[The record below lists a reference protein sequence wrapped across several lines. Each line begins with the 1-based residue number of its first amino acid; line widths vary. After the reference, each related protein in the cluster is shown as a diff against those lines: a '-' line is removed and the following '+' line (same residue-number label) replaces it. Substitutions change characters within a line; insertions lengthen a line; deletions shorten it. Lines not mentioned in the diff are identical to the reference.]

1 MSLRQP
7 IVVVLGHVDHGK
19 TSLLDKI
26 RGTSVA
32 AREPGAITQWIG
44 ASLLPAD
51 VLKKICGPLLER
63 FRFEIKVPGL
73 LFIDTPGHETF
84 SNLRRRGGS
93 AADIAILVIDI
104 TKGIEPQTTESIG
117 ILRAR
122 KTPFVIAAN
131 KIDLVPGWRHAR
143 KDSFLESIQM
153 QPPEVRIELDNRLYT
168 IMGTL
173 SRLGFRSDRFDKI
186 TDFKTNL
193 SIVPTSAR
201 TGEGMPEL
209 MAVLVGLTQAYLT
222 EELLTTAGPS
232 KGTVLEV
239 KEEPGLGITINAIVY
254 DGILKV
260 DDTIVI
266 GGREKPIVTSVRALL
281 LPKPLDEIRDPR
293 DRFTT
298 VPEVRA
304 ASGVKVAAPNLSQAL
319 SGSSLY
325 TVPPGAEIENYVD
338 LVNEEVEKL
347 RINTDRVGVVLKTDT
362 LGSLEAITTSLMNAG
377 IPVRFADVGDVSR
390 REVVEAEIV
399 KQKDRLLGVV
409 LGFNVKMLSEAEEE
423 AKKADV
429 PVFQADIIYH
439 LIEDYSRWVDKER
452 AAGIKAELDRLIRPG
467 KIKILPG
474 CIFRRSKPAIVG
486 VEVVAGRI
494 RPRYPLI
501 LEDGRQV
508 GEIQRIQDKGKDI
521 GEASLG
527 MQVAISIEK
536 AIVGRH
542 ISEGNV
548 LIISVP
554 EKDVKVLQTKFKE
567 QMSPD
572 EIELLNVLTQVM
584 RKENP
589 LWAM

>member
-63 FRFEIKVPGL
+63 FRFEVNVPGL

-93 AADIAILVIDI
+93 AADIAILVIDV
-104 TKGIEPQTTESIG
+104 TKGVEPQTTESIG

-122 KTPFVIAAN
+122 KTPFLIAAN
-131 KIDLVPGWRHAR
+131 KIDLIPGWKPTR
-143 KDSFLESIQM
+143 KNSFLESIQM
-153 QPPEVRIELDNRLYT
+153 QAPEVRRELDNRLYT
-168 IMGTL
+168 IMGAL

-186 TDFKTNL
+186 ADFKTNL

-209 MAVLVGLTQAYLT
+209 MAVLVGLTQAYMK
-222 EELLTTAGPS
+222 EELVTTAGS
-232 KGTVLEV
+232 AKGTVLEV
-239 KEEPGLGITINAIVY
+239 KEEPGLGVTINTIVY

-260 DDTIVI
+260 DDKIVL
-266 GGREKPIVTSVRALL
+266 GGREEPIVTNVRALL

-298 VPEVRA
+298 VPEVKA
-304 ASGVKVAAPNLSQAL
+304 AAGVKIAAPNLGQAL

-325 TVPPGAEIENYVD
+325 AVPPGAEIQEYID

-362 LGSLEAITTSLMNAG
+362 LGSLEAITTSLMNAA
-377 IPVRFADVGDVSR
+377 IPVRFADVGDISK

-399 KQKDRLLGVV
+399 RQKDPLLGVV
-409 LGFNVKMLSEAEEE
+409 LGFNVKILSDAEDE
-423 AKKADV
+423 AKKADI
-429 PVFQADIIYH
+429 PVFRADIIYH

-467 KIKILPG
+467 RMKILPG

-486 VEVVAGRI
+486 VEVTAGRVK
-494 RPRYPLI
+494 PRYPLI

-521 GEASLG
+521 GEASAG

-542 ISEGNV
+542 ISEGDILMV
-548 LIISVP
+548 SVP
-554 EKDVKVLQTKFKE
+554 EKHVKVLLAKFKE
-567 QMSPD
+567 QMSLD
-572 EIELLNVLTQVM
+572 EIELLNTLTQVM

>member
-44 ASLLPAD
+44 ASLLPAE

-63 FRFEIKVPGL
+63 FRFEINVPGL

-104 TKGIEPQTTESIG
+104 AKGVEPQTIESIS

-122 KTPFVIAAN
+122 KTPFVVAAN
-131 KIDLVPGWRHAR
+131 KVDLIPGW
-143 KDSFLESIQM
+143 KPTGKKSFLESIQM

-168 IMGTL
+168 IMGAL
-173 SRLGFRSDRFDKI
+173 SRLGFRSDRFDKVS
-186 TDFKTNL
+186 DFKTNL

-209 MAVLVGLTQAYLT
+209 MAVLVGLTQSYMK
-222 EELLTTAGPS
+222 EELVTTAGPA

-254 DGILKV
+254 DGSLKV
-260 DDTIVI
+260 DDTIVL
-266 GGREKPIVTSVRALL
+266 GGREKPIVTNVRALL

-293 DRFTT
+293 DRFAT
-298 VPEVRA
+298 VPEVKA
-304 ASGVKVAAPNLSQAL
+304 ASGVKIAAPDLGQAL
-319 SGSSLY
+319 AGSSLY
-325 TVPPGAEIENYVD
+325 AVPLGSETQEYVD

-347 RINTDRVGVVLKTDT
+347 KINTDRVGVVLKTDT
-362 LGSLEAITTSLMNAG
+362 LGSLEAITTSLMNAE
-377 IPVRFADVGDVSR
+377 ISIRFADVGDISK

-399 KQKDRLLGVV
+399 RQKDPLLGVV
-409 LGFNVKMLSEAEEE
+409 LGFNVKILSDAEEE
-423 AKKADV
+423 AKKADI
-429 PVFQADIIYH
+429 PVFRADIIYH
-439 LIEDYSRWVDKER
+439 LIEDYTRWVDKER

-467 KIKILPG
+467 RMKILPG
-474 CIFRRSKPAIVG
+474 YIFRRSKPAIVG
-486 VEVVAGRI
+486 VEVTAGRI
-494 RPRYPLI
+494 KPRYPLI
-501 LEDGRQV
+501 LENGRQV
-508 GEIQRIQDKGKDI
+508 GEIQRVQDKGKDI
-521 GEASLG
+521 GEASAG

-542 ISEGNV
+542 ISEGDALMV
-548 LIISVP
+548 SVP
-554 EKDVKVLQTKFKE
+554 EKHVKVLLTKFKE

-572 EIELLNVLTQVM
+572 EVELLNALTQVM

>member
-44 ASLLPAD
+44 ASLLPAE
-51 VLKKICGPLLER
+51 VLKKACGPLLER
-63 FRFEIKVPGL
+63 FRFEIDVPGL

-104 TKGIEPQTTESIG
+104 AKGVEPQTIESIS

-122 KTPFVIAAN
+122 KTPFVVAAN
-131 KIDLVPGWRHAR
+131 KVDLIPGW
-143 KDSFLESIQM
+143 KPTGKKSFLESIQM
-153 QPPEVRIELDNRLYT
+153 QPPEVRTELDNRLYT
-168 IMGTL
+168 IMGAL

-186 TDFKTNL
+186 SDFKTNL

-209 MAVLVGLTQAYLT
+209 MAVLVGLTQSYMK
-222 EELLTTAGPS
+222 EELLTTAGS
-232 KGTVLEV
+232 AKGTVLEV
-239 KEEPGLGITINAIVY
+239 KEEPGLGVTINAIVY

-260 DDTIVI
+260 DDTIVL
-266 GGREKPIVTSVRALL
+266 GGREKPVVTSVRALL

-298 VPEVRA
+298 VPEVKA
-304 ASGVKVAAPNLSQAL
+304 ASGVKIAAPDLGQAL
-319 SGSSLY
+319 AGSSLY
-325 TVPPGAEIENYVD
+325 AVPLGSETQEYID

-347 RINTDRVGVVLKTDT
+347 KINTDRVGVVLKTDT
-362 LGSLEAITTSLMNAG
+362 LGSLEAITTSLMNAE
-377 IPVRFADVGDVSR
+377 ILVRFADVGDISK

-399 KQKDRLLGVV
+399 KQKDPLLGVV
-409 LGFNVKMLSEAEEE
+409 LGFNVKILSDAEEE
-423 AKKADV
+423 AKKADI
-429 PVFQADIIYH
+429 PVFRADIIYH
-439 LIEDYSRWVDKER
+439 LIEDYTRWVNKER
-452 AAGIKAELDRLIRPG
+452 AAGIRAELDRLIRPG
-467 KIKILPG
+467 RMKILPG

-486 VEVVAGRI
+486 VEVTAGRI
-494 RPRYPLI
+494 KPRYPLI
-501 LEDGRQV
+501 LENGRHV
-508 GEIQRIQDKGKDI
+508 GEIQRVQDKGKDI
-521 GEASLG
+521 GEASAG
-527 MQVAISIEK
+527 TQVAISIEK

-542 ISEGNV
+542 ISEGDV
-548 LIISVP
+548 LIVSVP
-554 EKDVKVLQTKFKE
+554 EKHVKVLLTKFKE

-572 EIELLNVLTQVM
+572 EVELLSTLMQVM

>member
-44 ASLLPAD
+44 ASLLPAE
-51 VLKKICGPLLER
+51 VLKKACGPLLER
-63 FRFEIKVPGL
+63 FRFEIDVPGL

-104 TKGIEPQTTESIG
+104 AKGVEPQTIESIS

-122 KTPFVIAAN
+122 KTPFVVAAN
-131 KIDLVPGWRHAR
+131 KVDLIPGW
-143 KDSFLESIQM
+143 KPTGKKSFLESIQM

-168 IMGTL
+168 IMGAL
-173 SRLGFRSDRFDKI
+173 SRLGFRSDRFDKVS
-186 TDFKTNL
+186 DFKTNL

-209 MAVLVGLTQAYLT
+209 MAVLVGLTQSYMK
-222 EELLTTAGPS
+222 EELVTTAGPA

-254 DGILKV
+254 DGSLKV
-260 DDTIVI
+260 DDTIVL
-266 GGREKPIVTSVRALL
+266 GGREKPIVTNVRALL

-293 DRFTT
+293 DRFAT
-298 VPEVRA
+298 VPEVKA
-304 ASGVKVAAPNLSQAL
+304 ASGVKIAAPDLGQAL
-319 SGSSLY
+319 AGSSLY
-325 TVPPGAEIENYVD
+325 AVPLGSETQEYVD

-347 RINTDRVGVVLKTDT
+347 KINTDRVGVVLKTDT
-362 LGSLEAITTSLMNAG
+362 LGSLEAITTSLMNAE
-377 IPVRFADVGDVSR
+377 ISIRFADVGDISK

-399 KQKDRLLGVV
+399 RQKDPLLGVV
-409 LGFNVKMLSEAEEE
+409 LGFNVKILSDAEEE
-423 AKKADV
+423 AKKADI
-429 PVFQADIIYH
+429 PVFRADIIYH
-439 LIEDYSRWVDKER
+439 LIEDYTRWVDKER

-467 KIKILPG
+467 RMKILPG
-474 CIFRRSKPAIVG
+474 YIFRRSKPAIVG
-486 VEVVAGRI
+486 VEVTAGRI
-494 RPRYPLI
+494 KPRYPLI
-501 LEDGRQV
+501 LENGRQV
-508 GEIQRIQDKGKDI
+508 GEIQRVQDKGKDI
-521 GEASLG
+521 GEASAG

-542 ISEGNV
+542 ISEGDV
-548 LIISVP
+548 LIVSVP
-554 EKDVKVLQTKFKE
+554 EKHVKVLLAKFKE

-572 EIELLNVLTQVM
+572 EIELLNTLTQVM

>member
-7 IVVVLGHVDHGK
+7 IVAVLGHVDHGK

-51 VLKKICGPLLER
+51 VLKKTCGPLLER
-63 FRFEIKVPGL
+63 FRFEINVPGL

-93 AADIAILVIDI
+93 AADIAILVIDV
-104 TKGIEPQTTESIG
+104 TKGVEPQTTESIS

-131 KIDLVPGWRHAR
+131 KIDLIPGWKPTR
-143 KDSFLESIQM
+143 KNSFLESIQM
-153 QPPEVRIELDNRLYT
+153 QPPEVRTALDNRLYT

-209 MAVLVGLTQAYLT
+209 MAVLVGLTQAYMR
-222 EELLTTAGPS
+222 EELLTTAGPA

-239 KEEPGLGITINAIVY
+239 KEEPGLGVTINAIVY

-260 DDTIVI
+260 DDTIVL
-266 GGREKPIVTSVRALL
+266 GGREKPTVTDVRAIL
-281 LPKPLDEIRDPR
+281 LPRPLDEIRDPR

-298 VPEVRA
+298 VPEVKA
-304 ASGVKVAAPNLSQAL
+304 ASGVKIAAPNLGQAL
-319 SGSSLY
+319 SGSPLY
-325 TVPPGAEIENYVD
+325 GVPSGAEIQEYVD

-347 RINTDRVGVVLKTDT
+347 RIDTDRVGVVLKTDT

-377 IPVRFADVGDVSR
+377 IPVRFADVGDISK

-399 KQKDRLLGVV
+399 KQKDRLLGIV
-409 LGFNVKMLSEAEEE
+409 LGFNVKMLSDAEEE
-423 AKKADV
+423 AKNADV

-439 LIEDYSRWVDKER
+439 LIEDYSRWVEKER

-467 KIKILPG
+467 RIKILPG
-474 CIFRRSKPAIVG
+474 CVFRRSKPAIVG
-486 VEVVAGRI
+486 VEVIAGRVK
-494 RPRYPLI
+494 PRYPLI

-521 GEASLG
+521 GEASAG

-542 ISEGNV
+542 ISEGDV
-548 LIISVP
+548 LMVSVP
-554 EKDVKVLQTKFKE
+554 ERDVKVLLTKFKE
-567 QMSPD
+567 QMSLD
-572 EIELLNVLTQVM
+572 EIELLNTLTQVM

-589 LWAM
+589 LWAI

>member
-63 FRFEIKVPGL
+63 FRFEVNVPGL

-93 AADIAILVIDI
+93 AADIAILVIDV
-104 TKGIEPQTTESIG
+104 TKGVEPQTTESIG

-122 KTPFVIAAN
+122 KTPFLIAAN
-131 KIDLVPGWRHAR
+131 KIDLIPGWKPTR
-143 KDSFLESIQM
+143 KSSFLESIQM
-153 QPPEVRIELDNRLYT
+153 QAPEVRRELDNLLYT
-168 IMGTL
+168 IMGAL

-186 TDFKTNL
+186 ADFKTNL

-209 MAVLVGLTQAYLT
+209 MAVLVGLTQAYMK
-222 EELLTTAGPS
+222 EELVTTAGS
-232 KGTVLEV
+232 AKGTVLEV
-239 KEEPGLGITINAIVY
+239 KEEPGLGVTVNTIVY

-260 DDTIVI
+260 DDKIVL
-266 GGREKPIVTSVRALL
+266 GGREEPIVTNVRALL

-298 VPEVRA
+298 VPEVKA
-304 ASGVKVAAPNLSQAL
+304 AAGVKIAAPNLGQAL

-325 TVPPGAEIENYVD
+325 AVPPGAEIQEYID

-362 LGSLEAITTSLMNAG
+362 LGSLEAITTSLMNAA
-377 IPVRFADVGDVSR
+377 IPVRFADVGDISK

-399 KQKDRLLGVV
+399 RQKDPLLGVV
-409 LGFNVKMLSEAEEE
+409 LGFNVKILSDAEDE
-423 AKKADV
+423 AKKADI
-429 PVFQADIIYH
+429 PVFRADIIYH

-467 KIKILPG
+467 RMKILPG

-486 VEVVAGRI
+486 VEVTAGRVK
-494 RPRYPLI
+494 PRYPLI

-521 GEASLG
+521 GEASAG

-542 ISEGNV
+542 ISEGDILMV
-548 LIISVP
+548 SVP
-554 EKDVKVLQTKFKE
+554 EKHVKVLLAKFKE
-567 QMSPD
+567 QMSLD
-572 EIELLNVLTQVM
+572 EIELLNTLTQVM

>member
-44 ASLLPAD
+44 ASLLPAE
-51 VLKKICGPLLER
+51 VLKKICGPLLEK
-63 FRFEIKVPGL
+63 FRFEINVPGL

-93 AADIAILVIDI
+93 AADIAILVIDV

-117 ILRAR
+117 ILKAR

-131 KIDLVPGWRHAR
+131 KIDLIPGWKLTR
-143 KDSFLESIQM
+143 KNSFLDSVQM
-153 QPPEVRIELDNRLYT
+153 QPPEVRTELDNRLYT

-209 MAVLVGLTQAYLT
+209 LAVLVGLTQAYMR
-222 EELLTTAGPS
+222 EELLTTSGPA

-239 KEEPGLGITINAIVY
+239 KEEPGLGVTINAIVY

-260 DDTIVI
+260 DDTIVL
-266 GGREKPIVTSVRALL
+266 GGREKPIVTDVRALL

-298 VPEVRA
+298 VPEVKA
-304 ASGVKVAAPNLSQAL
+304 ASGVKVAAPNLGQAL
-319 SGSSLY
+319 SGSPLY
-325 TVPPGAEIENYVD
+325 GVPSGAGTQEYID

-347 RINTDRVGVVLKTDT
+347 RINTDRVGIVLKTDT
-362 LGSLEAITTSLMNAG
+362 LGSLEAITTSLTNAG
-377 IPVRFADVGDVSR
+377 IPVRFADVGDISK

-409 LGFNVKMLSEAEEE
+409 LGFNVKMLSDAEEE

-439 LIEDYSRWVDKER
+439 LIEDYSRWVEKER
-452 AAGIKAELDRLIRPG
+452 VAGIKAEMDRLIRPG
-467 KIKILPG
+467 RVKILPG
-474 CIFRRSKPAIVG
+474 CVFRRSKPAIVG
-486 VEVVAGRI
+486 VEVIAGRVK
-494 RPRYPLI
+494 PRYPLI

-521 GEASLG
+521 GEASAG

-542 ISEGNV
+542 ISEGDV
-548 LIISVP
+548 LIVSVP
-554 EKDVKVLQTKFKE
+554 ERDVKVLLTKFKE
-567 QMSPD
+567 QMSLD
-572 EIELLNVLTQVM
+572 EIELLNTLTQVM

-589 LWAM
+589 LWAI

>member
-51 VLKKICGPLLER
+51 VLKKVCGHLLER
-63 FRFEIKVPGL
+63 FRFEINVPGL

-104 TKGIEPQTTESIG
+104 TKGVEPQTIESIS

-122 KTPFVIAAN
+122 KTPFVVAAN
-131 KIDLVPGWRHAR
+131 KVDLILGW
-143 KDSFLESIQM
+143 KPTGKNSFLESIQM
-153 QPPEVRIELDNRLYT
+153 QPPEVRKELDNRLYT
-168 IMGTL
+168 IMGAL
-173 SRLGFRSDRFDKI
+173 SRLGFRSDRFDRVS
-186 TDFKTNL
+186 DFKTNL

-209 MAVLVGLTQAYLT
+209 MAVLVGLTQSYMK
-222 EELLTTAGPS
+222 EELLTTAGS
-232 KGTVLEV
+232 AKGTVLEV
-239 KEEPGLGITINAIVY
+239 KEEPGLGVTINAIVY

-260 DDTIVI
+260 DDTIVL
-266 GGREKPIVTSVRALL
+266 GGREKPIVTNVRALL

-293 DRFTT
+293 DRFAT
-298 VPEVRA
+298 VHEVKA
-304 ASGVKVAAPNLSQAL
+304 ASGVKIAAPDLGQAL
-319 SGSSLY
+319 AGSSLY
-325 TVPPGAEIENYVD
+325 AVPIGAEAQEYID
-338 LVNEEVEKL
+338 LVNEEVEKIK
-347 RINTDRVGVVLKTDT
+347 INTDRVGVVLKTDT
-362 LGSLEAITTSLMNAG
+362 LGSLEAITTSLMNAA
-377 IPVRFADVGDVSR
+377 IPVRFADVGDISK
-390 REVVEAEIV
+390 REVVEAGIV
-399 KQKDRLLGVV
+399 SQKDPLLGVV
-409 LGFNVKMLSEAEEE
+409 LGFNVKILSDAEEE
-423 AKKADV
+423 AKKTDI
-429 PVFQADIIYH
+429 PVFRADIIYH
-439 LIEDYSRWVDKER
+439 LIEDYTRWVDKER

-467 KIKILPG
+467 RMKILPG
-474 CIFRRSKPAIVG
+474 YVFRRSKPAIVG
-486 VEVVAGRI
+486 VEVTAGRI
-494 RPRYPLI
+494 KPRYPLI
-501 LEDGRQV
+501 LENGRQV
-508 GEIQRIQDKGKDI
+508 GEIQRVQDKGKDI
-521 GEASLG
+521 GEASAG

-542 ISEGNV
+542 ISEGDV
-548 LIISVP
+548 LIVSVP
-554 EKDVKVLQTKFKE
+554 EKHVKVLLAKFKE

-572 EIELLNVLTQVM
+572 EIELLNTLTQVM

>member
-44 ASLLPAD
+44 ASLLPAE

-63 FRFEIKVPGL
+63 FRFEINVPGL

-104 TKGIEPQTTESIG
+104 AKGVEPQTIESIS
-117 ILRAR
+117 ILKAR
-122 KTPFVIAAN
+122 KTPFVVAAN
-131 KIDLVPGWRHAR
+131 KVDLIPGW
-143 KDSFLESIQM
+143 KSTGKNSFLDSIQM
-153 QPPEVRIELDNRLYT
+153 QPPEVRTELDNRLYT
-168 IMGTL
+168 IMGAL

-186 TDFKTNL
+186 SDFKTNL

-209 MAVLVGLTQAYLT
+209 MAVLVGLTQSYMK
-222 EELLTTAGPS
+222 EELLTTAGS
-232 KGTVLEV
+232 AKGTVLEV
-239 KEEPGLGITINAIVY
+239 KEEPGLGVTINAIVY

-260 DDTIVI
+260 DDTIVL
-266 GGREKPIVTSVRALL
+266 GGREKPVVTSVRALL

-298 VPEVRA
+298 VPEVKA
-304 ASGVKVAAPNLSQAL
+304 ASGVKIAAPDLGQAL
-319 SGSSLY
+319 AGSSLY
-325 TVPPGAEIENYVD
+325 AVPLGSETQEYID

-347 RINTDRVGVVLKTDT
+347 KINTDRVGVVLKTDT
-362 LGSLEAITTSLMNAG
+362 LGSLEAITTSLMNAE
-377 IPVRFADVGDVSR
+377 ILVRFADVGDISK

-399 KQKDRLLGVV
+399 KQKDPLLGVV
-409 LGFNVKMLSEAEEE
+409 LGFNVKILSDAEEE
-423 AKKADV
+423 AKKADI
-429 PVFQADIIYH
+429 PVFRADIIYH
-439 LIEDYSRWVDKER
+439 LIEDYTRWVNKER
-452 AAGIKAELDRLIRPG
+452 AAGIRAELDRLIRPG
-467 KIKILPG
+467 RMKILPG

-486 VEVVAGRI
+486 VEVTAGRI
-494 RPRYPLI
+494 KPRYPLI
-501 LEDGRQV
+501 LENGRHV
-508 GEIQRIQDKGKDI
+508 GEIQRVQDKGKDI
-521 GEASLG
+521 GEASAG
-527 MQVAISIEK
+527 TQVAISIEK

-542 ISEGNV
+542 ISEGDV
-548 LIISVP
+548 LIVSVP
-554 EKDVKVLQTKFKE
+554 EKHVKVLLTKFKE

-572 EIELLNVLTQVM
+572 EVELLSTLMQVM

>member
-51 VLKKICGPLLER
+51 VLKKVCGHLLER
-63 FRFEIKVPGL
+63 FRFEINVPGL

-104 TKGIEPQTTESIG
+104 TKGVEPQTIESIS

-122 KTPFVIAAN
+122 KTPFVVAAN
-131 KIDLVPGWRHAR
+131 KVDLILGW
-143 KDSFLESIQM
+143 KPTGKNSFLESIQM
-153 QPPEVRIELDNRLYT
+153 QPPEVRKELDNHLYT
-168 IMGTL
+168 IMGAL
-173 SRLGFRSDRFDKI
+173 SRLGFRSDRFDRVS
-186 TDFKTNL
+186 DFKTNL

-209 MAVLVGLTQAYLT
+209 MAVLVGLTQSYMK
-222 EELLTTAGPS
+222 EELLTTAGS
-232 KGTVLEV
+232 AKGTVLEV
-239 KEEPGLGITINAIVY
+239 KEEPGLGVTINAIVY

-260 DDTIVI
+260 DDTIVL
-266 GGREKPIVTSVRALL
+266 GGREKPIVTNVRALL

-293 DRFTT
+293 DRFAT
-298 VPEVRA
+298 VHEVKA
-304 ASGVKVAAPNLSQAL
+304 ASGVKIAAPDLGQAL
-319 SGSSLY
+319 AGSSLY
-325 TVPPGAEIENYVD
+325 AVPIGAEAQEYID
-338 LVNEEVEKL
+338 LVNEEVEKIK
-347 RINTDRVGVVLKTDT
+347 INTDRVGVVLKTDT
-362 LGSLEAITTSLMNAG
+362 LGSLEAITTSLMNAA
-377 IPVRFADVGDVSR
+377 IPVRFADVGDISK
-390 REVVEAEIV
+390 REVVEAGIV
-399 KQKDRLLGVV
+399 SQKDPLLGVV
-409 LGFNVKMLSEAEEE
+409 LGFNVKILSDAEEE
-423 AKKADV
+423 AKKTGI
-429 PVFQADIIYH
+429 PVFRADIIYH
-439 LIEDYSRWVDKER
+439 LIEDYTRWVDKER

-467 KIKILPG
+467 RMKILPG
-474 CIFRRSKPAIVG
+474 YVFRRSKPAIVG
-486 VEVVAGRI
+486 VEVTAGRI
-494 RPRYPLI
+494 KPRYPLI
-501 LEDGRQV
+501 LENGRQV
-508 GEIQRIQDKGKDI
+508 GEIQRVQDKGKDI
-521 GEASLG
+521 GEASAG

-542 ISEGNV
+542 ISEGDV
-548 LIISVP
+548 LIVSVP
-554 EKDVKVLQTKFKE
+554 EKHVKVLLAKFKE

-572 EIELLNVLTQVM
+572 EIELLNTLTQVM

>member
-63 FRFEIKVPGL
+63 FRFEINVPGL

-104 TKGIEPQTTESIG
+104 TKGVEPQTIESMS

-122 KTPFVIAAN
+122 KTPFVVAAN
-131 KIDLVPGWRHAR
+131 KVDLIPGW
-143 KDSFLESIQM
+143 KPTGKNSFLQSIQM
-153 QPPEVRIELDNRLYT
+153 QPPEVRKELDNRLYT
-168 IMGTL
+168 IMGAL

-186 TDFKTNL
+186 SDFKTNL

-209 MAVLVGLTQAYLT
+209 MAVLVGLTQSYMK
-222 EELLTTAGPS
+222 EELLTTAGS
-232 KGTVLEV
+232 AKGTVLEV
-239 KEEPGLGITINAIVY
+239 KEEPGLGVTINAIVY

-260 DDTIVI
+260 DDTIVL
-266 GGREKPIVTSVRALL
+266 GGREKPVVTNVRALL

-293 DRFTT
+293 DRFAT
-298 VPEVRA
+298 VPEVKA
-304 ASGVKVAAPNLSQAL
+304 ASGVKVAAPDLGQAL
-319 SGSSLY
+319 AGSSLY
-325 TVPPGAEIENYVD
+325 AVPLGAEAQEYID
-338 LVNEEVEKL
+338 LVNEEVEKIK
-347 RINTDRVGVVLKTDT
+347 INTDRVGVVLKTDT
-362 LGSLEAITTSLMNAG
+362 LGSLEAITTSLMNAA
-377 IPVRFADVGDVSR
+377 IPVRFADVGDISK

-399 KQKDRLLGVV
+399 RQKDPLLGVV
-409 LGFNVKMLSEAEEE
+409 LGFNVKILSDAEDE
-423 AKKADV
+423 AKKADI
-429 PVFQADIIYH
+429 PVFRADIIYH
-439 LIEDYSRWVDKER
+439 LIEDYTRWVDKER

-467 KIKILPG
+467 RMKILPG

-486 VEVVAGRI
+486 VEVTAGRI
-494 RPRYPLI
+494 KPRYPLI
-501 LEDGRQV
+501 LENGRQV
-508 GEIQRIQDKGKDI
+508 GEIQRVQDKGKDI
-521 GEASLG
+521 GEASAG

-542 ISEGNV
+542 ISEGDV
-548 LIISVP
+548 LIVSVP
-554 EKDVKVLQTKFKE
+554 EKHVKVLLAKFKE

-572 EIELLNVLTQVM
+572 EIELLSTLTQVM

-589 LWAM
+589 LWAI

>member
-51 VLKKICGPLLER
+51 VLKKVCGHLLER
-63 FRFEIKVPGL
+63 FRFEINVPGL

-104 TKGIEPQTTESIG
+104 TKGVEPQTIESIS

-122 KTPFVIAAN
+122 KTPFVVAAN
-131 KIDLVPGWRHAR
+131 KVDLIPGW
-143 KDSFLESIQM
+143 KPTGKNSFLESIQM
-153 QPPEVRIELDNRLYT
+153 QPPEVRKELDNHLYT
-168 IMGTL
+168 IMGAL
-173 SRLGFRSDRFDKI
+173 SRLGFRSDRFDRVS
-186 TDFKTNL
+186 DFKTNL

-209 MAVLVGLTQAYLT
+209 MAVLVGLTQSYMK
-222 EELLTTAGPS
+222 EELLTTAGS
-232 KGTVLEV
+232 AKGTVLEV
-239 KEEPGLGITINAIVY
+239 KEEPGLGVTINAIVY

-260 DDTIVI
+260 DDTIVL
-266 GGREKPIVTSVRALL
+266 GGREKPIVTNVRALL

-293 DRFTT
+293 DRFAT
-298 VPEVRA
+298 VHEVKA
-304 ASGVKVAAPNLSQAL
+304 ASGVKIAAPDLGQAL
-319 SGSSLY
+319 AGSSLY
-325 TVPPGAEIENYVD
+325 AVPIGAEAQEYID
-338 LVNEEVEKL
+338 LVNEEVEKIK
-347 RINTDRVGVVLKTDT
+347 INTDRVGVVLKTDT
-362 LGSLEAITTSLMNAG
+362 LGSLEAITTSLMNAA
-377 IPVRFADVGDVSR
+377 IPVRFADVGDISK

-399 KQKDRLLGVV
+399 SQKDPLLGVV
-409 LGFNVKMLSEAEEE
+409 LGFNVKILSDAEEE
-423 AKKADV
+423 AKKTGI
-429 PVFQADIIYH
+429 PVFRADIIYH
-439 LIEDYSRWVDKER
+439 LIEDYTRWVDKER

-467 KIKILPG
+467 RMKILPG
-474 CIFRRSKPAIVG
+474 YVFRRSKPAIVG
-486 VEVVAGRI
+486 VEVTAGRI
-494 RPRYPLI
+494 KPRYPLI
-501 LEDGRQV
+501 LENGRQV
-508 GEIQRIQDKGKDI
+508 GEIQRVQDKGKDI
-521 GEASLG
+521 GEASAG

-542 ISEGNV
+542 ISEGDV
-548 LIISVP
+548 LIVSVP
-554 EKDVKVLQTKFKE
+554 EKHVKVLLAKFKE

-572 EIELLNVLTQVM
+572 EIELLNTLTQVM

>member
-44 ASLLPAD
+44 ASLLPAE
-51 VLKKICGPLLER
+51 VLKKACGPLLER
-63 FRFEIKVPGL
+63 FRFEIDVPGL

-104 TKGIEPQTTESIG
+104 TKGVEPQTIESIS

-122 KTPFVIAAN
+122 KTPFVVAAN
-131 KIDLVPGWRHAR
+131 KVDLIPGW
-143 KDSFLESIQM
+143 KSTGKNSFLDSIQM
-153 QPPEVRIELDNRLYT
+153 QPPEVRTELDNRLYT
-168 IMGTL
+168 IMGAL

-186 TDFKTNL
+186 SDFKTNL

-209 MAVLVGLTQAYLT
+209 MAVLVGLTQSYMK
-222 EELLTTAGPS
+222 EELLTTAGS
-232 KGTVLEV
+232 AKGTVLEV
-239 KEEPGLGITINAIVY
+239 KEEPGLGVTINAIVY

-260 DDTIVI
+260 DDTIVL
-266 GGREKPIVTSVRALL
+266 GGREKPVVTSVRALL

-298 VPEVRA
+298 VPEVKA
-304 ASGVKVAAPNLSQAL
+304 ASGVKIAAPDLGQAL
-319 SGSSLY
+319 AGSSLY
-325 TVPPGAEIENYVD
+325 AVPLGSETQEYID

-347 RINTDRVGVVLKTDT
+347 KINTDRVGVVLKTDT
-362 LGSLEAITTSLMNAG
+362 LGSLEAITTSLMNAE
-377 IPVRFADVGDVSR
+377 ILVRFADVGDISK

-399 KQKDRLLGVV
+399 KQKDPLLGVV
-409 LGFNVKMLSEAEEE
+409 LGFNVKILSDAEDE
-423 AKKADV
+423 AKKADI
-429 PVFQADIIYH
+429 PVFRADIIYH
-439 LIEDYSRWVDKER
+439 LIEDYTRWVNKER
-452 AAGIKAELDRLIRPG
+452 AAGIRAELDRLIRPG
-467 KIKILPG
+467 RMKILPG

-486 VEVVAGRI
+486 VEVTAGRI
-494 RPRYPLI
+494 KPRYPLI
-501 LEDGRQV
+501 LENGRHV
-508 GEIQRIQDKGKDI
+508 GEIQRVQDKGKDI
-521 GEASLG
+521 GEASAG
-527 MQVAISIEK
+527 TQVAISIEK

-542 ISEGNV
+542 ISEGDV
-548 LIISVP
+548 LIVSVP
-554 EKDVKVLQTKFKE
+554 EKHVKVLLTKFKE

-572 EIELLNVLTQVM
+572 EVELLSTLMQVM

>member
-44 ASLLPAD
+44 ASLLPAE

-63 FRFEIKVPGL
+63 FRFEINVPGL

-93 AADIAILVIDI
+93 AADIAILVIDV
-104 TKGIEPQTTESIG
+104 TKGVEPQTTESIS

-131 KIDLVPGWRHAR
+131 KIDLIPGW
-143 KDSFLESIQM
+143 KPTGKGSFLESIQM
-153 QPPEVRIELDNRLYT
+153 QPPEVRRELDNRLYT
-168 IMGTL
+168 TMGAL

-186 TDFKTNL
+186 ADFKTVL

-209 MAVLVGLTQAYLT
+209 MAVLVGLTQSYMR
-222 EELLTTAGPS
+222 EELLTTSGPA

-239 KEEPGLGITINAIVY
+239 KEEPGLGVTINAIIY

-260 DDTIVI
+260 DDTIAL
-266 GGREKPIVTSVRALL
+266 GGREKPIVTNIRALL

-298 VPEVRA
+298 VPKVKA
-304 ASGVKVAAPNLSQAL
+304 ASGVKIAAPNLAQAL

-325 TVPPGAEIENYVD
+325 AVPLGAETQKYVD

-347 RINTDRVGVVLKTDT
+347 KIDTDRVGVILKTDT
-362 LGSLEAITTSLMNAG
+362 LGSLEALTTSLMNAA
-377 IPVRFADVGDVSR
+377 IPVRFADIGDISK

-399 KQKDRLLGVV
+399 RQKDPLLGVV
-409 LGFNVKMLSEAEEE
+409 LGFNVKILSDAEEE
-423 AKKADV
+423 AMEADI
-429 PVFQADIIYH
+429 PVFRADIIYH
-439 LIEDYSRWVDKER
+439 LLEDYTRWVERER
-452 AAGIKAELDRLIRPG
+452 AAGIKAELDRLIRPSR
-467 KIKILPG
+467 IKILPG

-486 VEVVAGRI
+486 VEVTSGRVK
-494 RPRYPLI
+494 PRYPLI
-501 LEDGRQV
+501 LEGGRHV
-508 GEIQRIQDKGKDI
+508 GEILRIQDKGKDI
-521 GEASLG
+521 GEASAG

-542 ISEGNV
+542 ISEGDI
-548 LIISVP
+548 LIVSVP
-554 EKDVKVLQTKFKE
+554 EKHVKLLLTKFKE

-572 EIELLNVLTQVM
+572 EIELLNTLTQIM
-584 RKENP
+584 RKESP